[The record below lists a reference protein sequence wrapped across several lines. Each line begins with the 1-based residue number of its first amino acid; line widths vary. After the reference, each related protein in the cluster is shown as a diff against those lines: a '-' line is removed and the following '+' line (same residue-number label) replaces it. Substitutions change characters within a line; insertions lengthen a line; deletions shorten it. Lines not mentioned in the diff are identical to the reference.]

1 MTILYCWRCKTE
13 VPMLNE
19 EEYAKACEL
28 YSEAIRNTNGEEDR
42 LIRYK
47 ALIDYYKE
55 ITGWD

>member
-1 MTILYCWRCKTE
+1 
-13 VPMLNE
+13 MLNE